1 MNENYYHKDETF
13 NMSYK
18 DLYYNLYGKECIDNQ
33 YLVKC
38 ELYNSDNNKY
48 IYNIYLLYYI
58 Y

>member
-48 IYNIYLLYYI
+48 IYIYLLYYI